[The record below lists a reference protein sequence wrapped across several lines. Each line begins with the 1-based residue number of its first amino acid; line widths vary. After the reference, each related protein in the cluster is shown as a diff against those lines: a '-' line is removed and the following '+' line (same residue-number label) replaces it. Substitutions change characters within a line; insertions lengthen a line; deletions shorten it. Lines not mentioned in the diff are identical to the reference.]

1 VAKECSFVPNPPPG
15 AKEELLGAALE
26 TVAAAVRD
34 CPTNMCAFDKYV
46 PQLVPILRA
55 KAAGSPAAPTLA
67 ATCPRPHVPG
77 MCPKG
82 GDLARGAA
90 VGGAAVGCDGRARV
104 GAARDA

>member
-1 VAKECSFVPNPPPG
+1 MVFSFDASAVPSGYYKLCIDFAGDGDFSTQVG
-15 AKEELLGAALE
+15 ASAAVSTLTVLGAGTSFAPLE
-26 TVAAAVRD
+26 
-34 CPTNMCAFDKYV
+34 
-46 PQLVPILRA
+46 L
-55 KAAGSPAAPTLA
+55 AGSPAAPTLA